1 MPHDIDYIV
10 DEIINNSGYFIIKN
24 YYDPVLVDY
33 ALRYVRKATA
43 PYCDRVLE
51 RRVWDMHTKTDKFKS
66 FAYPEIA
73 AQVFNKI
80 LGTKHKLNTFGANR
94 LMPGAQ
100 AQEPHT
106 DYPYWGIHDKQ
117 SLPMN
122 FNSSFALACQT
133 LVPLTDYTTT
143 NGAIEVVPGTQ
154 KLCEYPTDTEFL
166 NNKIILELNPG
177 DLLMYHSLL
186 WHRAG
191 HNTSQNDRISLL
203 GQYTAYFIM
212 NMK

>member
-1 MPHDIDYIV
+1 MLHDTQTII
-10 DEIINNSGYFIIKN
+10 DEIVNKSGYFVVKN
-24 YYDPVLVDY
+24 YYDSALIDY
-33 ALRYVRKATA
+33 ALRYVRKATST
-43 PYCDRVLE
+43 YCDQVKE
-51 RRVWDMHTKTDKFKS
+51 RRVWDMHAKTDKFKS

-73 AQVFNKI
+73 TQVFDKI

-106 DYPYWGIHDKQ
+106 DYPYWGIHDKS

-122 FNSSFALACQT
+122 FNASFALACQT
-133 LVPLTDYTTT
+133 LIPLTHYTAT
-143 NGAIEVVPGTQ
+143 NGAIEIVPGTQ
-154 KLCEYPTDTEFL
+154 KLCEYPTDDNFSI
-166 NNKIILELNPG
+166 NKIILELDPG

-191 HNTSQNDRISLL
+191 HNISQSDRISLL